1 MALSG
6 EKAYTIK
13 MLCSRKDILNKFVE
27 GHHCKKLAPDYP
39 VHTTFLPNLLGISI
53 QHLLGYLGIPLG
65 VNLA

>member
-13 MLCSRKDILNKFVE
+13 MPCSGKDILNKFVE

-39 VHTTFLPNLLGISI
+39 VHTIFFSNLL
-53 QHLLGYLGIPLG
+53 
-65 VNLA
+65 